1 MTAAPTPRPDLPGPQ
16 GGLVGSRIIVTGGG
30 TGIGAACAAHLV
42 SDGAHVTICG
52 RTEATLQ
59 AVVDRVQP
67 MSELRGGSIA
77 MVVADV
83 TSEDDVKR
91 LVDAAAVDGQLD
103 GVVANAGGGGAIV
116 PYHMQDAAE
125 FLRVLQLNV
134 MGTMLL
140 VKHTITPMVRSGGG
154 SFVGMSSIAG
164 HVTHLYFG
172 AYPVAKAGIEEMMK
186 NAADEYGATGVRFN
200 SVRPGFTTTEI
211 MEAIP
216 RDSSVY
222 DSYIQNTPLNEVGE
236 PEDVAHVVR
245 FLLGP
250 ESRWVT
256 GQSISI
262 DGGHHLRR
270 GPDFGGFL
278 EPVLGADVLLARKDL
293 PTG

>member
-1 MTAAPTPRPDLPGPQ
+1 MSVTPAPRPDLPGPQ
-16 GGLVGSRIIVTGGG
+16 GGLEGARIIVTGGG
-30 TGIGAACAAHLV
+30 TGIGASCAAHLV
-42 SDGAHVTICG
+42 ADGAHVTICG

-59 AVVDRVQP
+59 AVADRVAP
-67 MSELRGGSIA
+67 LGDKRGGSVSV
-77 MVVADV
+77 VVADV

-91 LVDAAAVDGQLD
+91 VVDAAAADGGLD

-134 MGTMLL
+134 MGTMLM
-140 VKHTITPMVRSGGG
+140 VKHTVPVMARSGGG

-172 AYPVAKAGIEEMMK
+172 AYPVSKAGIEEMMR
-186 NAADEYGATGVRFN
+186 NAADEYGPAGVRFN
-200 SVRPGFTTTEI
+200 AVRPGFTTTEI
-211 MEAIP
+211 MEGIP
-216 RDSSVY
+216 RESSVY
-222 DSYIQNTPLNEVGE
+222 DSYLENTPLGDVGE
-236 PEDVAHVVR
+236 PDDVAHVVR

-270 GPDFGGFL
+270 GPNFGGFL
-278 EPVLGADVLLARKDL
+278 EPVLGSDVLLAKADL